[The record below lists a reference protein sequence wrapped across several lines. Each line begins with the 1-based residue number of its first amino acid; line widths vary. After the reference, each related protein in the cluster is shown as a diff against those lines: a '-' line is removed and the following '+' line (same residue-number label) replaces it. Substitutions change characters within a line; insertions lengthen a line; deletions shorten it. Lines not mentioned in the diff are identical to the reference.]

1 MAYEKQVWENGKV
14 ITSEMLNHIEDG
26 ISTID
31 NVVAT
36 DTEKVKLIDQIK
48 SDLEALKARVDA
60 LESKTQ
66 SIR

>member
-1 MAYEKQVWENGKV
+1 MAYEKQVWENGQV

-31 NVVAT
+31 KVVAT

-48 SDLEALKARVDA
+48 SDLESLKARVDA
-60 LESKTQ
+60 LESKP
-66 SIR
+66 

>member
-1 MAYEKQVWENGKV
+1 MSYEKQVWENGKV

-60 LESKTQ
+60 LESKP
-66 SIR
+66 

>member
-1 MAYEKQVWENGKV
+1 MAYEKQVWENGQV

-48 SDLEALKARVDA
+48 SDLEALKARVDT
-60 LESKTQ
+60 LESKP
-66 SIR
+66 

>member
-1 MAYEKQVWENGKV
+1 MSYEKQVWENGQV

-60 LESKTQ
+60 LESKP
-66 SIR
+66 

>member
-1 MAYEKQVWENGKV
+1 MGNGKV

-60 LESKTQ
+60 LESKP
-66 SIR
+66 

>member
-1 MAYEKQVWENGKV
+1 MSYEKQVWENGKV

-36 DTEKVKLIDQIK
+36 DTKKVKLIDQIK

-60 LESKTQ
+60 LESKP
-66 SIR
+66 

>member
-48 SDLEALKARVDA
+48 SDLEALKARVDT
-60 LESKTQ
+60 LESKP
-66 SIR
+66 

>member
-1 MAYEKQVWENGKV
+1 MTYEKQVWENGQV

-26 ISTID
+26 ISAID
-31 NVVAT
+31 KVVTT

-60 LESKTQ
+60 LESKPYF
-66 SIR
+66 IR

>member
-1 MAYEKQVWENGKV
+1 MAYEKQVWENGQV

-31 NVVAT
+31 NVVTT

-48 SDLEALKARVDA
+48 SDLEALKARVDT
-60 LESKTQ
+60 LESKP
-66 SIR
+66 

>member
-1 MAYEKQVWENGKV
+1 MNITDEKQVWENGQV

-48 SDLEALKARVDA
+48 SDLEALKARVDT
-60 LESKTQ
+60 LESKP
-66 SIR
+66 

>member
-1 MAYEKQVWENGKV
+1 MAYEKQVWENGQV

-26 ISTID
+26 ISAID
-31 NVVAT
+31 KVVVT

-60 LESKTQ
+60 LESKP
-66 SIR
+66 

>member
-1 MAYEKQVWENGKV
+1 MNITDEKQVWENGQV

-26 ISTID
+26 ISAID
-31 NVVAT
+31 KVVAT

-60 LESKTQ
+60 LESKP
-66 SIR
+66 

>member
-1 MAYEKQVWENGKV
+1 MAYEKQVWENGQV

-31 NVVAT
+31 NVVTT

-48 SDLEALKARVDA
+48 SDLESLKARVDA
-60 LESKTQ
+60 LESKP
-66 SIR
+66 

>member
-1 MAYEKQVWENGKV
+1 MSYEKQVWENGKV

-31 NVVAT
+31 KVVTA

-60 LESKTQ
+60 LESKP
-66 SIR
+66 

>member
-14 ITSEMLNHIEDG
+14 ITSEMLNHIEDS

-60 LESKTQ
+60 LESKP
-66 SIR
+66 

>member
-1 MAYEKQVWENGKV
+1 MTYEKQVWENGQV

-60 LESKTQ
+60 LESKP
-66 SIR
+66 

>member
-1 MAYEKQVWENGKV
+1 MSYEKQVWENGKV

-60 LESKTQ
+60 LESK
-66 SIR
+66 S

>member
-1 MAYEKQVWENGKV
+1 MNFIFFHEHNG
-14 ITSEMLNHIEDG
+14 
-26 ISTID
+26 STID

-60 LESKTQ
+60 LESKP
-66 SIR
+66 

>member
-1 MAYEKQVWENGKV
+1 MAYEKQVWENGQV
-14 ITSEMLNHIEDG
+14 ITSEMLNHIEGG

-31 NVVAT
+31 KVVAT

-60 LESKTQ
+60 LESKP
-66 SIR
+66 

>member
-48 SDLEALKARVDA
+48 SDLEALKARVDV
-60 LESKTQ
+60 LESKP
-66 SIR
+66 

>member
-1 MAYEKQVWENGKV
+1 MAYEKQVWENGQV

-31 NVVAT
+31 KVVAT

-48 SDLEALKARVDA
+48 SDLETLKARVDA
-60 LESKTQ
+60 LESKP
-66 SIR
+66 

>member
-1 MAYEKQVWENGKV
+1 MSYEKQVWENGKV

-26 ISTID
+26 ISIID

-60 LESKTQ
+60 LESKP
-66 SIR
+66 

>member
-1 MAYEKQVWENGKV
+1 MSYEKQVWENGKV

-48 SDLEALKARVDA
+48 SDLKALKARVDA
-60 LESKTQ
+60 LESKP
-66 SIR
+66 

>member
-1 MAYEKQVWENGKV
+1 MSYEKQVWENGKV

-31 NVVAT
+31 NVVDT
-36 DTEKVKLIDQIK
+36 DTEKVKLIDKIK

-60 LESKTQ
+60 LESKP
-66 SIR
+66 

>member
-31 NVVAT
+31 KVVTA

-60 LESKTQ
+60 LESKP
-66 SIR
+66 

>member
-1 MAYEKQVWENGKV
+1 MSYEKQVWENGQV

-31 NVVAT
+31 KVVTA

-60 LESKTQ
+60 LESKP
-66 SIR
+66 

>member
-60 LESKTQ
+60 LESKL
-66 SIR
+66 

>member
-1 MAYEKQVWENGKV
+1 MAYEKQVWENGQV

-31 NVVAT
+31 KVVTA

-60 LESKTQ
+60 LESKP
-66 SIR
+66 

>member
-60 LESKTQ
+60 LESK
-66 SIR
+66 S

>member
-1 MAYEKQVWENGKV
+1 MAFQKKEWKSGDTLSHVE
-14 ITSEMLNHIEDG
+14 LNRIEDG

-48 SDLEALKARVDA
+48 SDLEALKARVDT
-60 LESKTQ
+60 LESKP
-66 SIR
+66 

>member
-1 MAYEKQVWENGKV
+1 MAYEKHVWENGKV

-60 LESKTQ
+60 LESKP
-66 SIR
+66 